1 MTEAEW
7 LKALE
12 QRHGAELQQKFSMTS
27 AAVCGLGGLG
37 SNVAISLARAGL
49 GTLLLIDF
57 DRVDVSNLHRQQYRV
72 SQLGMYKTEAMKQI
86 LSEISPYCK
95 VITHTVKM
103 TEENLSLIADCGIV
117 CECFDSAECKA
128 MLVNGVAERYP
139 EKHIVSA
146 SGMSGLHTGNRIQT
160 KRLGKRLLYPH
171 PALVVLLGAAAAVL
185 LAYSFIALEET
196 DPLRIAAYVLAF
208 CAMTLAC
215 IRIPDIV
222 RWVQRFRQ

>member
-12 QRHGAELQQKFSMTS
+12 QRHGAELQQKISMAS

-49 GTLLLIDF
+49 GTLLLIDS

-117 CECFDSAECKA
+117 CECFDNAECKA
-128 MLVNGVAERYP
+128 MLVNGVAARYP
-139 EKHIVSA
+139 EKYIVAA

-160 KRLGKRLLYPH
+160 KRLGKRLYICGDGTSDVADDGTLFAPRVM
-171 PALVVLLGAAAAVL
+171 LCAAHQANTA
-185 LAYSFIALEET
+185 
-196 DPLRIAAYVLAF
+196 LRIIAGEFDV
-208 CAMTLAC
+208 
-215 IRIPDIV
+215 
-222 RWVQRFRQ
+222 